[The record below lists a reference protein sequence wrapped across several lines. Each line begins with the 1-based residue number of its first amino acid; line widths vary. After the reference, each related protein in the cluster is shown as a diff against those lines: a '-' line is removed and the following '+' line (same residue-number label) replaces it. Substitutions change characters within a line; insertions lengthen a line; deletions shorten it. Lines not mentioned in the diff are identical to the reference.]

1 MKKIILVCVA
11 ALSIFAADAQVK
23 KSHKKAK
30 RPSKEAIAVAKFN
43 KLEAEKSLAR
53 KAQLDSLNILDSTRL
68 VNDSLADVQMEANR
82 VAYRESGLKAIDSTN
97 KETYAALIKQGNNT
111 DLQNKASVDLSKEA
125 KLSTYESRQ
134 VDYINQQY
142 NAKAKLLLQG
152 TDAMQ
157 KKQEL
162 AALNEERRAKIRAV
176 VGKGKERRLEKDRKD
191 YAQKN
196 GFTADAQWVDIAE
209 SVSKN

>member
-1 MKKIILVCVA
+1 MKRIILVCVA
-11 ALSIFAADAQVK
+11 AFSIFAADAQVK

-30 RPSKEAIAVAKFN
+30 KPSKEAIAVAKFN
-43 KLEAEKSLAR
+43 KREAEKSLAR
-53 KAQLDSLNILDSTRL
+53 KAQLDSLTSIDSLRL
-68 VNDSLADVQMEANR
+68 VNDSLADVQMETNR
-82 VAYRESGLKAIDSTN
+82 VAYREAGLKAIDSTN
-97 KETYAALIKQGNNT
+97 KETYASLIKQGNNT

-142 NAKAKLLLQG
+142 NEKAKILLQG
-152 TDAMQ
+152 TDALQ
-157 KKQEL
+157 KRQEL
-162 AALNEERRAKIRAV
+162 AALNDERRAKIRAV
-176 VGKGKERRLEKDRKD
+176 VGKGKERRLEKDRKE